1 MKLKVEKGSEM
12 MKDIEKKIMEGLE
25 GHKAAIWMAGP
36 DPDAIGSA
44 VGLQWLLKQ
53 KGIVADIWY
62 SGVISHPQNRTMVN
76 LLNVKLSN
84 ALEDD
89 YDADSYKTKFCVDCT
104 PKNINFPKNIDGTID
119 VIIDHHP
126 KNLKSEEGFLFV
138 DMRSTGSC
146 GAIIYD
152 WIKHFDLA
160 ERLGDDEEGV
170 DVSTSILLAVFND
183 TDSLTS
189 EDIQA
194 LDFEAYQSLHKYCDI
209 SKFKNTLAYPIPKYF
224 LDVKMEAMRSENTH
238 TLNTT
243 HISCVGYLS
252 ANRRD
257 ILAQISDENVRLEGI
272 STSIVFGII
281 DGNLEGCCRSS
292 DVALNL
298 HAFTQSI
305 FGKEFSGGKFSK
317 SAGKVPLGF
326 LRPDENTGEELRG
339 KILEAVKAKV
349 LSLIEKEVG

>member
-1 MKLKVEKGSEM
+1 ME
-12 MKDIEKKIMEGLE
+12 DIDKIIMEKLQ

-53 KGIVADIWY
+53 RGIVSDIWY

-89 YDADSYKTKFCVDCT
+89 YNADAYMTKFCIDCT
-104 PKNINFPKNIDGTID
+104 PKNINFPKGIDEDID

-126 KNLKSEEGFLFV
+126 KNLKSEEGYQFV

-146 GAIIYD
+146 GSIIYD
-152 WIKHFDLA
+152 WIKHFNLVGK
-160 ERLGDDEEGV
+160 LGEDEEGM
-170 DVSTSILLAVFND
+170 DVATSLVLAVFND

-194 LDFEAYQSLHKYCDI
+194 LDFEAYQNLHKCCDI
-209 SKFKNTLAYPIPKYF
+209 SKYKNTLNYPIPKYF
-224 LDVKMEAMRSENTH
+224 PEVKMEAMKPENTH

-243 HISCVGYLS
+243 HISCVGYLP

-272 STSIVFGII
+272 STSIVFAII
-281 DGNLEGCCRSS
+281 DGYLEGCCRSS
-292 DVALNL
+292 DVTLNL
-298 HAFTQSI
+298 HAFTQNI

-326 LRPDENTGEELRG
+326 LKPDENTDEKLKG

>member
-1 MKLKVEKGSEM
+1 
-12 MKDIEKKIMEGLE
+12 MKDIETLIIEPLKE
-25 GHKAAIWMAGP
+25 HKAAIWIAGP

-53 KGIVADIWY
+53 KGIVSDIWY

-84 ALEDD
+84 ALEEE
-89 YDADSYKTKFCVDCT
+89 YEADNYLTKFCVDCT
-104 PKNINFPKNIDGTID
+104 PKNINFPKNVDSKID

-126 KNLKSEEGFLFV
+126 KNLKSEEGFQLV

-152 WIKHFDLA
+152 WIKHLNLI
-160 ERLGDDEEGV
+160 EKLEEDEEGAE
-170 DVSTSILLAVFND
+170 VSTSILLAVFND

-194 LDFEAYQSLHKYCDI
+194 LDFEAYQNLHKYCDI
-209 SKFKNTLAYPIPKYF
+209 NKFKNTLAYPIPKYF
-224 LDVKMEAMRSENTH
+224 LDVKMEAMKPENTH
-238 TLNTT
+238 ILNTT
-243 HISCVGYLS
+243 HISCVGYLLV
-252 ANRRD
+252 NRRD

-272 STSIVFGII
+272 STSIVFAII

-298 HAFTQSI
+298 HTFTQNI

-326 LRPDENTGEELRG
+326 LQADENTDEELKI
-339 KILEAVKAKV
+339 KILAAVKAKV
-349 LSLIEKEVG
+349 LSLIGKEVG

>member
-1 MKLKVEKGSEM
+1 
-12 MKDIEKKIMEGLE
+12 MKDIETLIIEPLKE
-25 GHKAAIWMAGP
+25 HKAAIWIAGP

-53 KGIVADIWY
+53 KGIVSDIWY

-84 ALEDD
+84 ALEEE
-89 YDADSYKTKFCVDCT
+89 YEADNYLTKFCVDCT
-104 PKNINFPKNIDGTID
+104 PKNINFPKNVDSKID

-126 KNLKSEEGFLFV
+126 KNLKSEEGFQLV

-152 WIKHFDLA
+152 WIKHLNLI
-160 ERLGDDEEGV
+160 EKLEEDEEGAE
-170 DVSTSILLAVFND
+170 VSTSILLAVFND

-194 LDFEAYQSLHKYCDI
+194 LDFEAYQNLHKYCDI
-209 SKFKNTLAYPIPKYF
+209 NKFKNTLAYPIPKYF
-224 LDVKMEAMRSENTH
+224 LDVKMEAMKPENTH
-238 TLNTT
+238 ILNTT

-252 ANRRD
+252 VNRRD

-272 STSIVFGII
+272 STSIVFAII

-298 HAFTQSI
+298 HTFTQNI

-326 LRPDENTGEELRG
+326 LQADENTDEELKI
-339 KILEAVKAKV
+339 KILAAVKAKV
-349 LSLIEKEVG
+349 LSLIGKEVG